1 MVTTS
6 GSWLLNV
13 SADTGSAQGSLV
25 IPAGGAVVTMPG
37 STCTV
42 TVGAST
48 IGPLPFD
55 IPNQRVVAS
64 NTGHCELHAYRHR
77 ARLPRRGHWHGNN
90 VGHTA
95 VRVGLADQRDAV
107 TIDR

>member
-48 IGPLPFD
+48 VGPLPFD

-64 NTGHCELHAYRHR
+64 NTGTVNYTRTGTGPVCPPQPLARQPCPAHCSSRR
-77 ARLPRRGHWHGNN
+77 PRRS
-90 VGHTA
+90 T
-95 VRVGLADQRDAV
+95 
-107 TIDR
+107 